1 MCQHILTAF
10 RGETEA
16 DADVDDERNVEE
28 PVRENAVDDHF
39 SRNSSEPDSSEPDS
53 SEPRTHFC

>member
-39 SRNSSEPDSSEPDS
+39 SRNSSEPDSSEP
-53 SEPRTHFC
+53 RTHFC